1 MNTEAMISL
10 THFKI
15 LLARETGQRFSI
27 EQFVSD
33 KVYARQI
40 LSVAEDSDQEKLI
53 LAALKLRELF
63 ELWPEAMPT
72 PAAPAASPSSPN
84 DHPNTKKYVT
94 SLR

>member
-27 EQFVSD
+27 EQFVSE

-40 LSVAEDSDQEKLI
+40 LTVAEDSDQEKLI
-53 LAALKLRELF
+53 LAALKLREL
-63 ELWPEAMPT
+63 WPEAMPT
-72 PAAPAASPSSPN
+72 PAASPSPPN
-84 DHPNTKKYVT
+84 DQPNTQKYVT

>member
-1 MNTEAMISL
+1 MNTEAMIAL

-27 EQFVSD
+27 EQFVSE
-33 KVYARQI
+33 KVYARQT
-40 LSVAEDSDQEKLI
+40 LTAAEDSDQEKLI

-63 ELWPEAMPT
+63 ALWPD
-72 PAAPAASPSSPN
+72 AAPALIAAVPLNGVPQ
-84 DHPNTKKYVT
+84 KKYVT

>member
-33 KVYARQI
+33 KIYARQI
-40 LSVAEDSDQEKLI
+40 LTVAEDSDQEKLI

-72 PAAPAASPSSPN
+72 PAAPAASPPN
-84 DHPNTKKYVT
+84 DHPNTQKYVT

>member
-1 MNTEAMISL
+1 MNIEAMIAL

-15 LLARETGQRFSI
+15 LLARETGQRFSV
-27 EQFVSD
+27 EQFVSE

-40 LSVAEDSDQEKLI
+40 LTAAEDSDQEKLI

-63 ELWPEAMPT
+63 ALWPD
-72 PAAPAASPSSPN
+72 AAPALVAVVPLNGVPQ
-84 DHPNTKKYVT
+84 KKYVT